1 MTSIPIAPSLGT
13 AAHAPRLFRSVER
26 LRGGLLWLTGFAGVI
41 VFMEPS
47 PYEITSLL
55 TIFVFVCTGL
65 TLRPALMPLIV
76 LLLLY
81 NTGFSLAVVQ
91 VTEQSKPIVW
101 VAVSWYLS
109 ATAIFFAAMLCHNT
123 AERLALLMRGVTM
136 AAAFA
141 SLLAILSYFHLLGPL
156 SDLFLM
162 YGRAN
167 ATFNDPNVL
176 GAFLVLPALLALQ
189 RVLNGRFGDAFRASV
204 LFGLMA
210 IAVLLTFSRAAWGQ
224 LALTTALLMLLT
236 FVTTRSGHARLRI
249 VLIAIAGAIVLV
261 LLFAALLSIDRVADL
276 FKERAALEQ
285 SYDAGHLGR
294 FGRHLLGAQIALDQP
309 FGIGPLQFSKLFP
322 EDPHNTYLNA
332 FLSGGWL
339 SGMVYATLVLTTLI
353 RGLRTVFVDTPWRT
367 TYLAVY
373 CAFVGAAAESVLIDS
388 DHWRHYFLLLGVI
401 WGLMAASR
409 PYTRR
414 RLAPLRD
421 AVPAGAL
428 APLGRP
434 A

>member
-1 MTSIPIAPSLGT
+1 MTSIASAYPLAPQ
-13 AAHAPRLFRSVER
+13 APRLFRSVER
-26 LRGGLLWLTGFAGVI
+26 LRGALLWLTGFAGVF

-65 TLRPALMPLIV
+65 ALRPALMPLIV

-91 VTEQSKPIVW
+91 ITEQSKPIIW

-109 ATAIFFAAMLCHNT
+109 ATAIFFAAMLCTNT
-123 AERLALLMRGVTM
+123 QERLSLLMRGITV
-136 AAAFA
+136 AAVFV
-141 SLLAILSYFHLLGPL
+141 STLAILSYFRALGPL

-189 RVLNGRFGDAFRASV
+189 RVLNGRAGDALRASI

-224 LALTTALLMLLT
+224 FALTTALLMFLT
-236 FVTTRSGHARLRI
+236 FVTTRSGNARLRI
-249 VLIAIAGAIVLV
+249 VLIAITGVIVLV
-261 LLFAALLSIDRVADL
+261 LMLAALLSIDRVAEL

-294 FGRHLLGAQIALDQP
+294 FGRHLLGFQLALDQP
-309 FGIGPLQFSKLFP
+309 FGIGPLQFSRLFP

-339 SGMVYATLVLTTLI
+339 SGMVYATLVLTTLLV
-353 RGLRTVFVDTPWRT
+353 GLRTVFIDTPWRT
-367 TYLAVY
+367 VYLAVY

-409 PYTRR
+409 PYARR
-414 RLAPLRD
+414 RPARGNDMAPT
-421 AVPAGAL
+421 GAL
-428 APLGRP
+428 APPGRP

>member
-1 MTSIPIAPSLGT
+1 MNTASTYPLDAP
-13 AAHAPRLFRSVER
+13 HAPRLFRSVER
-26 LRGGLLWLTGFAGVI
+26 LRGALLWLTGFAGVI

-47 PYEITSLL
+47 PYEVTSLL
-55 TIFVFVCTGL
+55 TIFVFLCTGL

-91 VTEQSKPIVW
+91 VTDQSKPLIW

-109 ATAIFFAAMLCHNT
+109 ATAIFFAAMLCQNT
-123 AERLALLMRGVTM
+123 QERLSLLMRGVTM
-136 AAAFA
+136 AGLFV
-141 SLLAILSYFHLLGPL
+141 SLLAILSYFRLLGPA

-162 YGRAN
+162 YGRAS

-189 RVLNGRFGDAFRASV
+189 RVLGGRPGDALRGAL

-210 IAVLLTFSRAAWGQ
+210 IALLLTFSRAAWGQ
-224 LALTTALLMLLT
+224 LAVTAALLMLLT
-236 FVTTRSGHARLRI
+236 FVTARSGNARLRI
-249 VLIAIAGAIVLV
+249 VLIAIAGAMVMVV
-261 LLFAALLSIDRVADL
+261 LLAALLSTERVAEL

-285 SYDAGHLGR
+285 SYDVGHLGR
-294 FGRHLLGAQIALDQP
+294 FGRHLLGAELALDRP
-309 FGIGPLQFSKLFP
+309 FGIGPLQFNKLFP

-353 RGLRTVFVDTPWRT
+353 LGLRSVFANTPWRT

-401 WGLMAASR
+401 WGLMTASR
-409 PYTRR
+409 PHLRGR
-414 RLAPLRD
+414 AAPT
-421 AVPAGAL
+421 APARATAL
-428 APLGRP
+428 APAARP
-434 A
+434 S

>member
-1 MTSIPIAPSLGT
+1 MASIASAYPLAPQ
-13 AAHAPRLFRSVER
+13 APRLFRSVER

-65 TLRPALMPLIV
+65 ALRPALMPLIV

-91 VTEQSKPIVW
+91 ITDQSKPIIW

-109 ATAIFFAAMLCHNT
+109 ATAIFFAAMLCTNT
-123 AERLALLMRGVTM
+123 QERLSLLMRGVTM
-136 AAAFA
+136 AALFV
-141 SLLAILSYFHLLGPL
+141 SVLAILSYFRALGPL

-189 RVLNGRFGDAFRASV
+189 RVLNGRLGDAFRASI

-224 LALTTALLMLLT
+224 LALTTALLMFLT
-236 FVTTRSGHARLRI
+236 FVTTRSGNARLRI
-249 VLIAIAGAIVLV
+249 VLIAITGAIVLV
-261 LLFAALLSIDRVADL
+261 LMLAALLSIDRVAEL

-294 FGRHLLGAQIALDQP
+294 FGRYLLGFQLALDQP
-309 FGIGPLQFSKLFP
+309 LGIGPLQFSKLFP

-339 SGMVYATLVLTTLI
+339 SGMVYLTLVLTTLLV
-353 RGLRTVFVDTPWRT
+353 GLRTVFIDTPWRA

-388 DHWRHYFLLLGVI
+388 DHWRHYFLLVGVI

-414 RLAPLRD
+414 QRPLPPRTD
-421 AVPAGAL
+421 PAGTL